1 MRYFTIA
8 AVALMLLVAVPIGF
22 HGVNDV
28 RAQFDVG
35 SLLGGLFGGGETV
48 KVVSDTS
55 QTSVTSALQ
64 NTLTRVFQGISSGQ
78 LQSINLKETVLDPIA
93 WNMAKQL
100 QQQMTGNLLKWLGGQ
115 LPGQN
120 GEVPFIQDYAEHFQS
135 VIDQAVGTYLTQ
147 DQAGDS
153 SGLCNQEESFQ
164 VRTAILNAYR
174 EDVRSAQR
182 GTALSCTENQSGSG
196 SDGQY
201 DTLAAKLLS
210 DIVGCRDRVCST
222 FKGTI
227 EAYTR
232 AQNAVEN
239 ERLTSLI
246 SGGMK
251 VNRVCGTTNNADG
264 STSETCKIVNP
275 LYLASQAVSKQLVDV
290 PADQLGQIDEFNEIV
305 SSFMSQLTNEAVT
318 GISSLLNGVDFTGV
332 LGLSGNADYT
342 NLLFGADGTLS
353 YVDSLINDDISQYQS
368 GGTNPIELSL
378 ATEQKYLAL
387 QTKIFNE
394 VDALAKKTDANKAK
408 YPGCYDLELTSDLAK
423 AKTDAEKGIAIAT
436 TSVAI
441 LDTLNGQYKN
451 AADAST
457 KNAVTATYISYKNQG
472 IFATDQENQE
482 LELTF
487 INYTFAVMVDQFKYD
502 MATEQQSCG
511 GPFDYNGLAGGGSN
525 GQGASPAGSSGGTA
539 YDPSAAN

>member
-22 HGVNDV
+22 HGVNDA

-55 QTSVTSALQ
+55 ETSVTSALQ
-64 NTLTRVFQGISSGQ
+64 NTLTRVFEGISSGQ

-115 LPGQN
+115 LPGQK
-120 GEVPFIQDYAEHFQS
+120 GQVPFIQDYAEHFQS

-147 DQAGDS
+147 DQAGDR

-174 EDVRSAQR
+174 ADVQSAQR
-182 GTALSCTENQSGSG
+182 GTALSCTENQSGSP
-196 SDGQY
+196 DGQY
-201 DTLAAKLLS
+201 DTLAAKLLG
-210 DIVGCRDRVCST
+210 DIIGCRDGVCST
-222 FKGTI
+222 FKGRI
-227 EAYTR
+227 ESYTR
-232 AQNAVEN
+232 AENALQN
-239 ERLTSLI
+239 ERLIALT

-251 VNRVCGTTNNADG
+251 VNRVCNTINNADG

-353 YVDSLINDDISQYQS
+353 YVDSLMNDDISQYQS

-394 VDALAKKTDANKAK
+394 VDALVKKTDANKAK

-441 LDTLNGQYKN
+441 LNTLNGQYKN

-511 GPFDYNGLAGGGSN
+511 GPFDYNGLAGGGN
-525 GQGASPAGSSGGTA
+525 GQGGDTETGQNGGA
-539 YDPSAAN
+539 IYAPGAAD